1 MIKEL
6 LNKQQE
12 NKYSLL
18 CLLGCGGR
26 LKEGW
31 KTAKTLAAKLKL
43 VKYFLTKQKLI
54 AKLMV
59 NYFSPILSSRVIT
72 QQFLSSPKLRPP
84 TTPSTWGERDTWN
97 CRVIT
102 TIAMCGASN
111 EQKFYFQPKYLIK
124 NEISTSLVCKL
135 LKECSININLSL

>member
-1 MIKEL
+1 M
-6 LNKQQE
+6 
-12 NKYSLL
+12 
-18 CLLGCGGR
+18 
-26 LKEGW
+26 KEGW
-31 KTAKTLAAKLKL
+31 KTAKTLSAKLKL

-72 QQFLSSPKLRPP
+72 LQFQVSLSSPKLGGPP
-84 TTPSTWGERDTWN
+84 PHPQIGEERDTWN

-111 EQKFYFQPKYLIK
+111 EHKFYFQTKYLIK

-135 LKECSININLSL
+135 LKEYSININLTLQTTHFSVHNIKM